1 MTAYD
6 NWLEKPY
13 QYKYEEEDT
22 LDDLEYEI
30 LQSLNVDSFDRFTEA
45 FCEGAFDAEKEYI
58 SEWLKN
64 REFEK
69 LGRLFWLSN
78 QNYWEK
84 VASKQAFNQLKGK

>member
-13 QYKYEEEDT
+13 QDKYEEEDT

-30 LQSLNVDSFDRFTEA
+30 LESLNVDSFDRFTEA

-58 SEWLKN
+58 SEWL
-64 REFEK
+64 
-69 LGRLFWLSN
+69 
-78 QNYWEK
+78 
-84 VASKQAFNQLKGK
+84 